1 MTRPHRA
8 GAAEDRWNQWV
19 DGRLRARGWQHLVV
33 PYVGYAGPD
42 FVRVL
47 ARLVL
52 APLTAAERTRGEQ
65 WREAQQYRRGW
76 RNFFTAEVPDTEVT
90 VTVGGVAHTVRTD
103 RSGNVDARLPNPG
116 LPLGW
121 CDVTLEASGT
131 DPTVARVFVVA
142 ADEDFGLVSDI
153 DDTVIRTRLPRPLIA
168 AYNTFVL
175 QEHARKPVRGMASL
189 YDSLLRDRPGAPTV
203 YVSTGAWN
211 TFGTLTRFLSRHALP
226 ARPAAAH
233 RLGPDQHRLVPQRP
247 GAQARLP
254 GVAGRRLPRH
264 PLGARRRRRTA
275 RPGAVR
281 GVRTSPP
288 RPGPRGRDP
297 GADPH
302 PAGAR
307 QRHPR
312 GARRRS
318 RRRARGHPGGPR
330 RGRGRAGPGARS
342 APSLT

>member
-1 MTRPHRA
+1 VSRPHRA
-8 GAAEDRWNQWV
+8 GAAEDRWNRWV
-19 DGRLRARGWQHLVV
+19 DGRLRARGWQHLVL

-47 ARLVL
+47 ARVVL
-52 APLTAAERTRGEQ
+52 APLTSEERSAGEQ

-76 RNFFTAEVPDTEVT
+76 RNFFTAEVPDVAVT
-90 VTVGGVAHTVRTD
+90 VVVGGVAHTVRTD

-116 LPLGW
+116 LPPGW

-211 TFGTLTRFLSRHALP
+211 TFGTLTRFLSRNAFP
-226 ARPAAAH
+226 
-233 RLGPDQHRLVPQRP
+233 
-247 GAQARLP
+247 
-254 GVAGRRLPRH
+254 
-264 PLGARRRRRTA
+264 
-275 RPGAVR
+275 
-281 GVRTSPP
+281 
-288 RPGPRGRDP
+288 PGPLLLTDWGPTNTGWFRSGQEHKRACLESLAADFPGIRWVLVGDDGQHDP
-297 GADPH
+297 ALYAAFARAHPDRVRAVAIRELTPTQQVLASGTPVERAGDLDDV
-302 PAGAR
+302 PAGI
-307 QRHPR
+307 PV
-312 GARRRS
+312 
-318 RRRARGHPGGPR
+318 ARGGDGAAL
-330 RGRGRAGPGARS
+330 GRAL
-342 APSLT
+342 APHLP